1 MKAQAQLRE
10 QDAAVASAVQ
20 ADKDQLWLVSML
32 KSLDECD
39 EMFIATAHRF
49 VDLND
54 DSTVA
59 EATDWWTR
67 MMGGVRFGR
76 RRSAEIRSTSGSPT
90 GRSIGS
96 R

>member
-39 EMFIATAHRF
+39 EMFIATAHRS

-54 DSTVA
+54 NSTVA
-59 EATDWWTR
+59 EAAVWWTR
-67 MMGGVRFGR
+67 MAGGVRSGR
-76 RRSAEIRSTSGSPT
+76 R
-90 GRSIGS
+90 
-96 R
+96 